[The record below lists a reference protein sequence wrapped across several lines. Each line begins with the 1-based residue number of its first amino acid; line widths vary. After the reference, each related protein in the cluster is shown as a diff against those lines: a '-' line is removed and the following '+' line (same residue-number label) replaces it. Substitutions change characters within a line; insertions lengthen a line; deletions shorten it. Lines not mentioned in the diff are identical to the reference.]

1 MKKYIFHL
9 LVIFS
14 FSCNSDTS
22 EYFVIDKNSSNRSI
36 FIGEDSDDL
45 VKWAANDLAEDLE
58 FILGTEVTI
67 SYTDKFNPDDKGIYI
82 GKFDDPLIES
92 LPEKLNRNLN
102 GEWEKFLINKHEE
115 NLFIVGSDIR
125 GTVYGIFEL
134 TERIGISPWKWWA
147 DVHPEK
153 SEEIGVKLPV
163 DGIEASP
170 SVQYRGIFLNDEDWG
185 LQPWAANT
193 FEPET
198 GDIGPKTYEKIFQ
211 LLLRLKANTIW
222 PAMHPSTK
230 AFFSIP
236 GNREMAEKYHISIGT
251 SHAEPMLRNNV
262 DEWDEEAYGDFN
274 YFTNSENV
282 KQYWQERI
290 TEAKNGNNIISMGMR
305 GIHDSGMQ
313 GNATQKERVELL
325 EQIFQ
330 DQRSILSKTIDKP
343 IEEIPQAFTIYKEV
357 LDLYNDGL
365 QVPEDITLVWTD
377 DNYGYIRRLSD
388 EQEQARKGGSGVYYH
403 LSYWGRPHD
412 HLWLSTTQ
420 PGLIWYEMTRA
431 YQNGAKKLWI
441 ANVGDIKPAEYDIE
455 FFLDLAWDINSI
467 SETTINSHL
476 EAWSSREFG
485 EVHGE
490 EIAKIFAEYYRLAFL
505 RKPEYMGW
513 SQTEPTTTTR
523 ITEFNSE
530 EANRRLEAYAKLVE
544 KVNAIKSSLSKERLD
559 SYFQLV
565 EYPIKGAALM
575 NEKFIL
581 AQESYLNP
589 TSDLKDKLAKQSQ
602 QAYDNI
608 VVLTEE
614 YNLKISN
621 GKWNKM
627 MSMHPRDLPVFSMPN
642 YHQTDQLPE
651 SKNTAGGPT
660 LSPPI
665 FMQGNEYSNAQGAA
679 NYQWKA
685 VEGLGYSNA
694 AMTLFPFANLLFE
707 SEKPYLE
714 YQFDLQNPGKH
725 VVELRFLPTHSNNFD
740 QKIWVSIDDQEPKEF
755 SLNTRGRTEEWK
767 ENVLRNFVKVTYPIL
782 IDKSGKH
789 SLKISV
795 NQVGIVLDQLA
806 ISQEG
811 QEKFYE
817 IVK

>member
-1 MKKYIFHL
+1 MKKYVLHL

-22 EYFVIDKNSSNRSI
+22 ENFVIDKDSSYRSI
-36 FIGEDSDDL
+36 YISHNSDEL

-58 FILGTEVTI
+58 FILGTEITI

-82 GKFDDPLIES
+82 GKFDDPLIET
-92 LPEKLNRNLN
+92 LPENLN
-102 GEWEKFLINKHEE
+102 STLSGEWEKFLINKHEE

-134 TERIGISPWKWWA
+134 AEQIGISPWKWWA

-153 SEEIGVKLPV
+153 SEEIEVKLPV
-163 DGIEASP
+163 DGIEAGP

-185 LQPWAANT
+185 LQPWAAKT

-330 DQRSILSKTIDKP
+330 DQRSILSNTIDKP

-467 SETTINSHL
+467 SETTIDSHL
-476 EAWSSREFG
+476 EAWSRREFG
-485 EVHGE
+485 EEQGE
-490 EIAKIFAEYYRLAFL
+490 EIAKVFAEYYRLAFL

-513 SQTEPTTTTR
+513 SQTEPITPTR
-523 ITEFNSE
+523 ITEFNSN
-530 EANRRLEAYAKLVE
+530 EANHRLEAYAKLVE
-544 KVNAIKSSLSKERLD
+544 KVNAIKPSLSKERLD
-559 SYFQLV
+559 AYFQLV

-575 NEKFIL
+575 NEKFLL
-581 AQESYLNP
+581 AQESYLS
-589 TSDLKDKLAKQSQ
+589 TSPEQKMKLTKQSQ
-602 QAYDNI
+602 QAYKDI
-608 VVLTEE
+608 VALTEE

-621 GKWNKM
+621 GKWNEM
-627 MSMHPRDLPVFSMPN
+627 MSMHPRDLPVFSMPS
-642 YHQTDQLPE
+642 YHQTDEKPVE
-651 SKNTAGGPT
+651 KHADGNST
-660 LSPPI
+660 LSTPI
-665 FMQGNEYSNAQGAA
+665 FIQGNEYAEAQGTA

-694 AMTLFPFANLLFE
+694 AVTLFPFANQLFE
-707 SEKPYLE
+707 SENPFLE
-714 YQFDLQNPGKH
+714 YQFDLQNPGKY
-725 VVELRFLPTHSNNFD
+725 VLELRFLPTHSNNFD
-740 QKIWVSIDDQEPKEF
+740 QKIWISIDDQEPHEF
-755 SLNTRGRTEEWK
+755 SLNTQGRSEEWK
-767 ENVLRNFVKVTYPIL
+767 ENVLRNFVKVTHPIL

-795 NQVGIVLDQLA
+795 NQTGIVLDQLA
-806 ISQEG
+806 VSSENQE
-811 QEKFYE
+811 QFYE